1 MAALSNLTQARVSE
15 LLGSGATP
23 QQTATAT
30 KTFEAALVSQLSRGA
45 SVAEATAR
53 AQQTLQAQLPT
64 EPSTPAAATR
74 QALVSSDPAAMAAS
88 LSRMST
94 ATTQEGNSAFER
106 SLSSALARGRT
117 MEQALASARQ
127 AVRDSEQAAAADA
140 RPIGQFTGAAGAP
153 VALLQSL
160 SDDSQKALGLLLG
173 RGLSSDE
180 AIARAQALQEQQ
192 RKWEQADAGNPTA
205 QFSQGAAGAAPSGE
219 SGGFDQA
226 LGAALLR
233 GGSPEQALARAQAAA
248 RESRAAEERDV
259 RSASAS
265 LVQGRLPEGRPAD
278 DRALG
283 VALARGI
290 SPQQALARVQ
300 QQSTP
305 TTQPPSSAALLSTD
319 ADPQAVQLLLSGSR
333 VYQRALQAALAKGV
347 APDKAIEQARRAE
360 RAQPAATNR
369 GVTVRI
375 RLPGVGTVSITLDD
389 GAD

>member
-1 MAALSNLTQARVSE
+1 MAALSNLTQARVSQ
-15 LLGSGATP
+15 LLGSRATP
-23 QQTATAT
+23 QQVAAATR
-30 KTFEAALVSQLSRGA
+30 TFEAALVSQLSRGV
-45 SVAEATAR
+45 SVEAATAR

-74 QALVSSDPAAMAAS
+74 QALVAADPAAMAAS
-88 LSRMST
+88 LSRMSQ
-94 ATTQEGNSAFER
+94 ASTQEGNSAFER
-106 SLSSALARGRT
+106 QLSSALARGRT
-117 MEQALASARQ
+117 MEQALAAARE
-127 AVRDSEQAAAADA
+127 AVRDAELAAAADA
-140 RPIGQFTGAAGAP
+140 RPGGQLSGAGAAPA
-153 VALLQSL
+153 ALVEGL
-160 SDDSQKALGLLLG
+160 SDDSQKALGVLLG
-173 RGLSSDE
+173 RGLSAE
-180 AIARAQALQEQQ
+180 AAIARAQAQQEQQ

-205 QFSQGAAGAAPSGE
+205 QLSQGAAGAAPPAE
-219 SGGFDQA
+219 PGGFDQA

-259 RSASAS
+259 RSASVS
-265 LVQGRLPEGRPAD
+265 LVQGRLPEGRPTD

-300 QQSTP
+300 QQSAP
-305 TTQPPSSAALLSTD
+305 APQNPSPAARLSTD
-319 ADPQAVQLLLSGSR
+319 ADPQAVQPLLSGSR

-360 RAQPAATNR
+360 RSQPAATNR
-369 GVTVRI
+369 VVTVRI

-389 GAD
+389 GAE